1 MKMKQA
7 FSFEKDF
14 AHRGL
19 IDEEDIEG
27 GDPPNKADYWLVKV
41 WWQRIVDMD
50 FQHLEEI
57 VNHYSKEGAKVEPS
71 KQDSFDNVMLTY
83 LRKKFERTQHDIL

>member
-1 MKMKQA
+1 MKMKRA

-14 AHRGL
+14 VVRGW
-19 IDEEDIEG
+19 IDDEDIEG
-27 GDPPNKADYWLVKV
+27 GDPPNKADYWLMKV

-50 FQHLEEI
+50 FAHLEEI
-57 VNHYSKEGAKVEPS
+57 VNQYSKEGAKVEPS

-83 LRKKFERTQHDIL
+83 LRKKLERTQHDIL